1 MSKAKYVAGLR
12 AVEQLLLS
20 GAADIRKVYVEYQ
33 SANPRVESVVAAAK
47 DRRIEIQ
54 AANRARL
61 AQMSGESRHQ
71 GIVAEIVRS
80 SVLDEGGLRS
90 LVEARLTETDAK
102 PLLLLILDAVQDPQ
116 NLGAC
121 LRTADAAGVDA
132 VVVPRHGAAGLG
144 PTVSKV
150 AAGAAES
157 LNFAAVPNIG
167 RVLGW
172 LQEYDIRVVGTSDA
186 DGQSLFD
193 CDLKGPMALI
203 MGGEEKGL
211 RKSVIE
217 RWDEVASLP
226 MSGEVASLYVSVAT
240 GISLYEALRQRNT
253 VRGGEARKKGR
264 KTSKKA

>member
-1 MSKAKYVAGLR
+1 MSKSKYVAGLR
-12 AVEQLLLS
+12 AVEQLLQS

-33 SANPRVESVVAAAK
+33 SANPRVETVVAIAK

-61 AQMSGESRHQ
+61 AQISGESRHQ

-80 SVLDEGGLRS
+80 SVLDEGALRS
-90 LVEARLTETDAK
+90 LVEKRLTEDDQE
-102 PLLLLILDAVQDPQ
+102 PLLLLILDGIQDPH

-150 AAGAAES
+150 AAGAAEA
-157 LNFAAVPNIG
+157 LNFAAVSNIG

-172 LQEYDIRVVGTSDA
+172 LQEYGVTLIGTSDEA
-186 DGQSLFD
+186 DQSLYD
-193 CDLKGPMALI
+193 CDLAGPAALL
-203 MGGEEKGL
+203 MGREEKGL
-211 RKSVIE
+211 RKSVVE
-217 RWDEVASLP
+217 RCDHLVSLP
-226 MSGEVASLYVSVAT
+226 MKGEISSLNVSVAT
-240 GISLYEALRQRNT
+240 GICLYEVLRQRSAK
-253 VRGGEARKKGR
+253 RAGESAKKGTE
-264 KTSKKA
+264 KVNK